1 MVLLLAILVY
11 LFLRVILPGFYT
23 VQPNERAVKTVFG
36 RAVRIS
42 NTTTLDAPLLAQTL
56 ERSDQKE
63 RYVYPQVRVIMPG
76 LHFKFPWEKIYKTS
90 IATELIN
97 IAYDPENRSVNSNN
111 TVLEAVTKD
120 QLNIGLRGQLR
131 YTVSERNL
139 YAYIF
144 GVNKP
149 IAHVMGYFISVL
161 RERISNFEA
170 LKKENKVGDRLT
182 SLIEMQGISINDLRK
197 NLGELNRHMEQECTS
212 SAARYGI
219 GLDAALITAIEPP
232 ADVESALSAINT
244 AHNEVS
250 SQISLAQASA
260 DQKIV
265 QSQRAVEIE
274 TLQVQAEVQ
283 TLKELGSQLVE
294 LKKAHKDS
302 LSTYL
307 RNVRL
312 ELFSRASRLIYEMKK

>member
-1 MVLLLAILVY
+1 MVLFFAILGY
-11 LFLRVILPGFYT
+11 IFFRVIVPGFYT

-42 NTTTLDAPLLAQTL
+42 NATTLDDSLLAETL
-56 ERSDQKE
+56 NPDQKE
-63 RYVYPQVRVIMPG
+63 RYAYPQVRVIMPG
-76 LHFKFPWEKIYKTS
+76 LHFKFPWEKIYKVS

-97 IAYDPENRSVNSNN
+97 IAYDPENRSVNLNN

-131 YTVSERNL
+131 YTVCERNL

-144 GVNKP
+144 GVAKP
-149 IAHVMGYFISVL
+149 IAHVMGYFIAVL

-170 LKKENKVGDRLT
+170 SKKEIRLGDRLT

-197 NLGELNRHMEQECTS
+197 NLGELNRHMEQECKS

-232 ADVESALSAINT
+232 ADVESALAAINT

-250 SQISLAQASA
+250 SEISLAQASA

-283 TLKELGSQLVE
+283 TLKELGGQLTE

-312 ELFSRASRLIYEMKK
+312 ELFSKANRLIYEIKK